1 MAGFFCLGGGSGSG
15 KEGPQSKQEEE
26 DRQGNLFLYRNE
38 EIYHNNN
45 NKGFEIWPQ
54 SLSNYYSFGVGPSSR
69 RSFNINHDIDAS
81 DESTR
86 FGFTV
91 MRQGGVGSGMNC
103 QDCGNQAKKDCVHL
117 RCRTCC
123 KSRGFQCQT
132 HVRSTWVPAAKRRE
146 RQQQLVHLQQ
156 QQQQEQQE
164 QQQQQQQQQ
173 FLRVDNPKRQRESH
187 QGSASLACTTRL
199 PATTTSG
206 KVVVYNT
213 NKHLLN
219 KNKNNT
225 TNECFVYMNLDTS
238 NLLIKKKREKK
249 IIWKASFL
257 EEFSNE
263 DRNAKRKPILLK
275 ISDEEFSE
283 AFFEKPYVPQP
294 TPYRLRVTKSTS
306 IVLSKK
312 KKSPPP

>member
-26 DRQGNLFLYRNE
+26 ERQGNLFLYRNE
-38 EIYHNNN
+38 EIYHNN

-132 HVRSTWVPAAKRRE
+132 HVKSTWVPAAKRRE
-146 RQQQLVHLQQ
+146 RLQQLAQLQRQQQE
-156 QQQQEQQE
+156 QEQQE

-206 KVVVYNT
+206 KVVIYNT

-225 TNECFVYMNLDTS
+225 TNKCFVYMNLDAS
-238 NLLIKKKREKK
+238 NLLIKKKKKRERKK
-249 IIWKASFL
+249 LCEKLASLKNFL
-257 EEFSNE
+257 TKTVMPRES
-263 DRNAKRKPILLK
+263 
-275 ISDEEFSE
+275 
-283 AFFEKPYVPQP
+283 PYC
-294 TPYRLRVTKSTS
+294 
-306 IVLSKK
+306 
-312 KKSPPP
+312 